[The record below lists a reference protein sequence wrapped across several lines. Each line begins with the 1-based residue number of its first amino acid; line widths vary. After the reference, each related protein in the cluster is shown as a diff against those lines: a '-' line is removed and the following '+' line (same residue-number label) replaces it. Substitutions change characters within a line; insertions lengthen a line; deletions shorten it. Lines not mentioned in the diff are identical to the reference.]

1 MSRRSNGEGTIVQR
15 ADGRWYG
22 AISLGWKDGRR
33 ERKGVYGRTKRDVAK
48 KMRKYLVDRD
58 SGRPVST
65 SGQTLGKFL
74 TSWLESIKHS
84 VAVRTWDNYEAIC
97 RLHLIPALG
106 KIRLERLTVEDI
118 QALLNSKYEGGLSV
132 TTVRHIKI
140 ALSIALNQGIGAGLL
155 GWNAA
160 SRAKAPKKSHNQ
172 KVKAYS
178 LDEVAR
184 IRAAAVQS
192 RLDDILEVEFG
203 LGLRRGEV
211 LALSWNDI
219 DLDSSPTVLHV
230 RHSLQRARG
239 KLQIMDTK
247 TAGSERTITHLPET
261 VLKALRKRRAR
272 QAEQKLKAGADW
284 TDTGLVFTTSTGKPL
299 EPRNVTRSFH
309 GLLKR
314 ADIDRTSAR
323 ATMHM
328 LRHTFTSLA
337 FNNGVSIL
345 DVSQILGH
353 KDATTT
359 LKTYSHFMPETGRA
373 AKKMDA
379 ILAKV

>member
-118 QALLNSKYEGGLSV
+118 KALLNSKYEGGLSV

-219 DLDSSPTVLHV
+219 DLDSSPNGSSRAPFLAARPRQTPNHGHQD
-230 RHSLQRARG
+230 RRQRAHHHR
-239 KLQIMDTK
+239 LT
-247 TAGSERTITHLPET
+247 
-261 VLKALRKRRAR
+261 
-272 QAEQKLKAGADW
+272 
-284 TDTGLVFTTSTGKPL
+284 
-299 EPRNVTRSFH
+299 RNGPQSAAQT
-309 GLLKR
+309 
-314 ADIDRTSAR
+314 AR
-323 ATMHM
+323 A
-328 LRHTFTSLA
+328 
-337 FNNGVSIL
+337 
-345 DVSQILGH
+345 
-353 KDATTT
+353 
-359 LKTYSHFMPETGRA
+359 PGRA
-373 AKKMDA
+373 EAQGGRRLDRHRPR
-379 ILAKV
+379 LYDQHR